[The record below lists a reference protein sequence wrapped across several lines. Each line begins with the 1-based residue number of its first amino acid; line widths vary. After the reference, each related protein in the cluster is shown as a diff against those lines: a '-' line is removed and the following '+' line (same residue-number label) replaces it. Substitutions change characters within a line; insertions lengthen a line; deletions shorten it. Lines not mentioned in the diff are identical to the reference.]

1 MEDDDDFRILWRDDE
16 PTPNAA
22 ELQAGRASRL
32 IRRRKKLK
40 PGQLCVAWCR
50 ESTDAQAENMEGQ
63 IANVRRNIERAE
75 GKVVEVFDHIVSG
88 KVIVKGKDGEVLEKL
103 SEAARYAKRVGAV
116 LVAESTCRFV
126 RNQHYDPKK
135 CPNARPTDA
144 ELHAL
149 ARATLGVP
157 LLTVLPPD
165 MPLNAVRKYQAQRNR
180 RFKGRK
186 ARGGRPV
193 TKRPGYMT
201 KRKQQL
207 LPKVI
212 ELAAKGQSFKDIER
226 STGIPAA
233 TAWRWAT
240 KNKHEKA

>member
-1 MEDDDDFRILWRDDE
+1 MREDEDFRIAWRDDE
-16 PTPNAA
+16 ATPSAA
-22 ELQAGRASRL
+22 ELQAGRTSKYAQQL
-32 IRRRKKLK
+32 KLK
-40 PGQLCVAWCR
+40 PGQLCVVWGR
-50 ESTDAQAENMEGQ
+50 ESTDAQAKNMEGQ
-63 IANVRRNIERAE
+63 VVNVRQDIERASCI
-75 GKVVEVFDHIVSG
+75 VVQVIERTVSG
-88 KVIVKGKDGEVLEKL
+88 KVIEKGKKGKVLEEL
-103 SEAARYAKRVGAV
+103 AAAARVAKQFGAI

-126 RNQHYDPKK
+126 RNQHYHPKK
-135 CPNARPTDA
+135 YPNARPTDA
-144 ELHAL
+144 ELRLLAL
-149 ARATLGVP
+149 ATRGVQ
-157 LLTVLPPD
+157 LMTVLPPD
-165 MPLNAVRKYQAQRNR
+165 MPLNAVRKYQAERNR

-212 ELAAKGQSFKDIER
+212 ELAANGRSFKDIER